1 MNVEVILKAL
11 SNPLRREILL
21 WLKSPEHYFPNQ
33 ELPHSLGV
41 CAGQIDQRAG
51 LSQSTISN
59 HLAILQKAE
68 LISCRKVGQWCFF
81 QRNDATIAAFVAQLQ
96 LDL

>member
-11 SNPLRREILL
+11 SNPMRREILL
-21 WLKSPEHYFPNQ
+21 WLKSPEQYFPTQ

>member
-21 WLKSPEHYFPNQ
+21 WLKSPEQYFPTQ

-59 HLAILQKAE
+59 HLAILHKAE
-68 LISCRKVGQWCFF
+68 LITCRKVGQWCFF
-81 QRNDATIAAFVAQLQ
+81 QRNDLTIAAFVAQLQ

>member
-1 MNVEVILKAL
+1 MNVEMILKAL

-21 WLKSPEHYFPNQ
+21 WLKSPEQYFPTQ

-81 QRNDATIAAFVAQLQ
+81 QRNEATIAAFVTQLQ

>member
-21 WLKSPEHYFPNQ
+21 WLKSPEQYFPTQ

-41 CAGQIDQRAG
+41 CAGQVDQRAG

>member
-11 SNPLRREILL
+11 SNPLRREILQ
-21 WLKSPEHYFPNQ
+21 WLKSPEQYFPTQ

>member
-21 WLKSPEHYFPNQ
+21 WLKSPEQYFPTQ

-59 HLAILQKAE
+59 HLAILHKAD
-68 LISCRKVGQWCFF
+68 LITCRKVGQWCFF

>member
-21 WLKSPEHYFPNQ
+21 WLKSPEQYFPTQ

>member
-11 SNPLRREILL
+11 SNPMRREILL
-21 WLKSPEHYFPNQ
+21 WLKSPEQYFPTQ

-68 LISCRKVGQWCFF
+68 LISCRTVGQWCFF
-81 QRNDATIAAFVAQLQ
+81 QRNEATIGAFVAQLQ
-96 LDL
+96 IEL

>member
-1 MNVEVILKAL
+1 MNVDVILKAL

-21 WLKSPEHYFPNQ
+21 WLKTPEQYFPTQ

-51 LSQSTISN
+51 
-59 HLAILQKAE
+59 
-68 LISCRKVGQWCFF
+68 
-81 QRNDATIAAFVAQLQ
+81 
-96 LDL
+96 

>member
-21 WLKSPEHYFPNQ
+21 WLKSPEQYFPTQ
-33 ELPHSLGV
+33 QLPHSLGV

>member
-1 MNVEVILKAL
+1 MNVDVILKAL

-21 WLKSPEHYFPNQ
+21 WLKTPEQYFPTQ

-68 LISCRKVGQWCFF
+68 LITCRKVGQWCFF
-81 QRNDATIAAFVAQLQ
+81 QRNEATIRAFVAQLQ

>member
-21 WLKSPEHYFPNQ
+21 WLKSPEHYFPTQ

>member
-21 WLKSPEHYFPNQ
+21 WLKSPEQYFPTQ

-51 LSQSTISN
+51 LSQSTISS